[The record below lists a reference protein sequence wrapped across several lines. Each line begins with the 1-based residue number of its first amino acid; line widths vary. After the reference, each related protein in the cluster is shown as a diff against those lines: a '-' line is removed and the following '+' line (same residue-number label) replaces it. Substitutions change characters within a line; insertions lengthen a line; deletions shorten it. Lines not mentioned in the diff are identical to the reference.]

1 MTLTASRPKP
11 THKSNACPICGDVKG
26 KCRTF
31 DDKPLVLCMV
41 ADFAP
46 GWKAFGSTK
55 DGLWTQFA
63 PETDSPFDRDAWQ
76 RRQRDKTPVAVPPT
90 MSLEERD
97 RFYRDWLANGSL
109 TARDRADLQRRG
121 ITDPSIA
128 LSCEVGYAIPFKG
141 LDGTYLGAQWRYAD
155 PGDGGRYRW
164 HNLPGGKYYPGT
176 NELPIA
182 VYRVAKP
189 TMIALVEG
197 TGIKPMLAA
206 EGLTAITI
214 GAAGGNHLA
223 SPIQLKNTI
232 TAYPGLPLVA
242 IPDAGDVLNPH
253 VMGRHK
259 RTAHQFP
266 ETKFLWWG
274 QVTKQENDI
283 DEATSAE
290 LASAQL
296 LTWAEFEALA
306 QRADYHAETRRLQTA
321 LNSLTHPISQ
331 ELNQR
336 YLSGIK
342 APKQGEILTISSACN
357 TGKTTQLKGFVT
369 AWRARH
375 PNGFI
380 LMIGGR
386 NALLMQTGQ
395 KTGIPH
401 IQELDRWYPNGL
413 RFALQQENALAL
425 CLDSLHR
432 INLDWLPEH
441 TLIILDEGEATL
453 QQALEGGTLG
463 SRQNQ
468 ALEHFRAVLNTVME
482 HSGSILL
489 MEDSLTDLSVHFLK
503 EATDDR
509 HPVRLVV
516 NHHPSQPWDV
526 TIGAGSPSGFVARL
540 RALLD
545 AGQKVILTSDS
556 QIQGEALDRLF
567 RSDHKVVRVDAW
579 TVEDPTIASFRLD
592 PNAHIA
598 AHQPDLLILTP
609 TVQSGVD
616 ITIPHFD
623 LNLHYATHLEARLQN
638 QLLNRY
644 RVPVPREIYCATFAP
659 SEGGDR
665 GLRPAQLL
673 KEWSIKARTTLMRS
687 QVETFLQDGL
697 DTWNDAESTKQ
708 RLDALENWR
717 KAEADS
723 PALFWARHAA
733 TFKARQNGSKCQL
746 LKSLTVTLESKGHSV
761 TQNSG
766 WERDGTETKQLSEA
780 KTAIRRG
787 RATDRA
793 TADTTGLEVETAR
806 RILNSNDSLYAD
818 RCKAHKV
825 LLMDEL
831 PEINLT
837 PEFVLEAV
845 INHNGALKR
854 ATTLLFLT
862 QHPEIATY
870 LDRQSFKGQLD
881 KPFVATWRLSHKR
894 SAVEVLLITGIK
906 NLMKCD
912 EYRETDEVV
921 VTLKRE
927 ALKNRV
933 EIQRYLG
940 LNVNEQQTGIEIAGK
955 LLKKLGY
962 QQVVVRREGARG
974 EQTRIYKAVPLNQAI
989 SEDII
994 KALEIKWAEQIS
1006 AGSQHFKRAE
1016 SASKTVTTDSQIPAD
1031 WFSEDS
1037 LESIRAMWKGCKSDE
1052 IRLVMEKHI
1061 PIEALRRAIS

>member
-1 MTLTASRPKP
+1 
-11 THKSNACPICGDVKG
+11 VKG

-31 DDKPLVLCMV
+31 ADKPLVLCMT

-46 GWKAFGSTK
+46 GWKAFGFTK
-55 DGLWTQFA
+55 DGLWAQFA
-63 PETDSPFDRDAWQ
+63 PETSSPLNQGAWQ
-76 RRQRDKTPVAVPPT
+76 RRQRDETPVAVPQT

-109 TARDRADLQRRG
+109 NARDRADLQRRG
-121 ITDPSIA
+121 ITDLSIA

-141 LDGTYLGAQWRYAD
+141 LEGKYVGAQWRYAD

-164 HNLPGGKYYPGT
+164 HNLPGGKQFPGT
-176 NELPIA
+176 DEMPLA
-182 VYRVAKP
+182 VYRSSVEP
-189 TMIALVEG
+189 DGIALVEG
-197 TGIKPMLAA
+197 TGIKPMLTA
-206 EGLTAITI
+206 ERLGMVVL

-223 SPIQLKNTI
+223 SPIQLQAAI

-259 RTAHQFP
+259 RTAQQFP
-266 ETKFLWWG
+266 EAQFLWWG
-274 QVTKQENDI
+274 QVTKQANDI
-283 DEATSAE
+283 DEASEAE
-290 LASAQL
+290 LASAKL
-296 LTWAEFEALA
+296 LTWAEFEAVA
-306 QRADYHAETRRLQTA
+306 RQAAYRAETERIQKELNRL
-321 LNSLTHPISQ
+321 SHPISQ

-342 APKQGEILTISSACN
+342 APQKGEILAISSACN

-369 AWRARH
+369 DWRSLH
-375 PNGFI
+375 PDGLI

-413 RFALQQENALAL
+413 RFALQQEKAIAL

-432 INLDWLPEH
+432 IDLEWLPEH
-441 TLIILDEGEATL
+441 TLILLDEGEATL

-463 SRQNQ
+463 SRQNG
-468 ALEHFRAVLNTVME
+468 ALEHFRAVLNTAME
-482 HSGSILL
+482 RRGSILL

-503 EATDDR
+503 EATNDR
-509 HPVRLVV
+509 YPVRLVV
-516 NHHPSQPWDV
+516 NHHSSHPWDV
-526 TIGAGSPSGFVARL
+526 TIGADSPSGFVARL

-545 AGQKVILTSDS
+545 AGQKVVLTTDS

-567 RSDHKVVRVDAW
+567 SSDYHVVRVDAL
-579 TVEDPTIASFRLD
+579 TIEDPTIAAFRLD

-598 AHQPDLLILTP
+598 AHRPDLLILTP

-616 ITIPHFD
+616 ITIQHFD
-623 LNLHYATHLEARLQN
+623 INLHYATHLEARLQN

-659 SEGGDR
+659 SEGGNR

-673 KEWSIKARTTLMRS
+673 KEWSLKARTTLMRS
-687 QVETFLQDGL
+687 QVEAFLKDGL
-697 DTWNDAESTKQ
+697 ETWNDVEPTKK
-708 RLDALENWR
+708 RLDAIKAWR

-746 LKSLTVTLESKGHSV
+746 LKSLTATLESKGHRV
-761 TQNSG
+761 THNSG
-766 WERDGTETKQLSEA
+766 WEVDPQEA
-780 KTAIRRG
+780 KKLSDTKKAIRCG

-793 TADTTGLEVETAR
+793 TADTTGLNVEKAR

-831 PEINLT
+831 PGINLT

-862 QHPEIATY
+862 QHPEVATH
-870 LDRQSFKGQLD
+870 LDRQCFKGQLD

-906 NLMKCD
+906 DLMKCD
-912 EYRETDEVV
+912 EYRETDEAI

-927 ALKNRV
+927 SLKNRV
-933 EIQRYLG
+933 EIQRYLS
-940 LNVNEQQTGIEIAGK
+940 LNVNENQTGIEIAGK

-962 QQVVVRREGARG
+962 KQVVVRREGGRG
-974 EQTRIYKAVPLNQAI
+974 EQTRIYRAVPLNQAI
-989 SEDII
+989 SDDII
-994 KALEIKWAEQIS
+994 KALETKWAEQIS
-1006 AGSQHFKRAE
+1006 AGSQHLKEAE
-1016 SASKTVTTDSQIPAD
+1016 SPSRTVTTDAQISTD

-1037 LESIRAMWKGCKSDE
+1037 LESIRAMWQGCKSDE
-1052 IRLVMEKHI
+1052 IRLLMEKHI
-1061 PIEALRRAIS
+1061 PIEALKRAIS